1 MITGQ
6 HWPWPMQ
13 PTSAALDD
21 YFTCQCNPPPES
33 SDQDG
38 YLLMHRIPVDCMTAE
53 DWQRVA
59 REKQKR
65 AATVWVVTSVGD
77 SDCGGINKGLHG
89 VYSGSVEAWTAAM
102 AVAHEYVED
111 RDWDKDPEFDVTDE
125 GTYENDDKASVHYG
139 VDISADSGDD
149 SAANASEEGTYNSG
163 YDPGY
168 DAADEGTYNDL
179 N

>member
-59 REKQKR
+59 REKQER
-65 AATVWVVTSVGD
+65 AVTVWVVNVIGD
-77 SDCGGINKGLHG
+77 EDCGAPNDGAIGVFEHKPAAWALAMEKAVEISPEDIDVGEDKIELGYARVVIEINEMT
-89 VYSGSVEAWTAAM
+89 VQ
-102 AVAHEYVED
+102 
-111 RDWDKDPEFDVTDE
+111 
-125 GTYENDDKASVHYG
+125 
-139 VDISADSGDD
+139 
-149 SAANASEEGTYNSG
+149 
-163 YDPGY
+163 
-168 DAADEGTYNDL
+168 
-179 N
+179 